1 MRCAK
6 CGCVFDEGLFCPEC
20 GTKYDA
26 EAEQKYEAELK
37 RQQEIQ
43 EQENQRRREEEEK
56 AKELE
61 RQEEKEKRE
70 LEKEKAKAEQERLA
84 KERVEKEAEVL
95 KLRKEEAERKAA
107 EEEKAKAEQLA
118 KEEKL
123 ARTFNG
129 VEYQTVDEAKAASVA
144 FEEEKKAVKEQKK
157 VDACAIWSMIFGIA
171 TWPLTMVIIG
181 EFLTIPAVI
190 LGVKALRR
198 KTTKKGFA
206 IAGIV
211 SVVIYVAVIV
221 IGLVMTFNE

>member
-6 CGCVFDEGLFCPEC
+6 CGCVYDEGMFCPEC

-37 RQQEIQ
+37 HQQEIE
-43 EQENQRRREEEEK
+43 EQERQKRQEEEEK
-56 AKELE
+56 AKEIK

-70 LEKEKAKAEQERLA
+70 LEIEKAKAEQERLA
-84 KERVEKEAEVL
+84 KERAEQEAEVL
-95 KLRKEEAERKAA
+95 KLRKEEAKRKAA
-107 EEEKAKAEQLA
+107 EEEKLS
-118 KEEKL
+118 
-123 ARTFNG
+123 RTFNG
-129 VEYQTVDEAKAASVA
+129 VEYQTVDEAKAASVV
-144 FEEEKKAVKEQKK
+144 FEEEQAATKAQKK
-157 VDACAIWSMIFGIA
+157 VDAYAICSMIFGIA
-171 TWPLTMVIIG
+171 AWPLTMVMIG

-206 IAGIV
+206 IVGIL

-221 IGLVMTFNE
+221 IGLVLAFNE